1 MYLRKDF
8 KIPLLVR
15 EPGSGIRDTLV
26 EFCIR
31 GQGVLFL
38 PSVQAAPFISSGK
51 LFELSIKDIEFK
63 RDYFFPIIIKNISPR
78 VCSASQTI
86 FFMTLCT
93 FPFNCL
99 TAPGKLPR
107 Y

>member
-1 MYLRKDF
+1 MYLWKDF

-15 EPGSGIRDTLV
+15 EPGSGIRDTL

-63 RDYFFPIIIKNISPR
+63 KDYFFSYHHKKYITKSMQ
-78 VCSASQTI
+78 CFSDYI
-86 FFMTLCT
+86 FHDFMHLS
-93 FPFNCL
+93 L
-99 TAPGKLPR
+99 
-107 Y
+107 

>member
-1 MYLRKDF
+1 MT
-8 KIPLLVR
+8 LLVR
-15 EPGSGIRDTLV
+15 EPGSGIRDTL

-78 VCSASQTI
+78 VCSASRTI
-86 FFMTLCT
+86 CSMTLY
-93 FPFNCL
+93 PLKL
-99 TAPGKLPR
+99 TNNLCNLCKKGVQS
-107 Y
+107 